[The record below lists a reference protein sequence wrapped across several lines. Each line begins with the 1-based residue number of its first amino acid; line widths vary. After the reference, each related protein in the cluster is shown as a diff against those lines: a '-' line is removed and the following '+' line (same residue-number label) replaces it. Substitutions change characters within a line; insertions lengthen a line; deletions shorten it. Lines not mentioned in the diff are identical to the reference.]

1 MNHAITN
8 HILDISHSSFG
19 SSFSSNTLKGIEK
32 PKKKHRAHKNL
43 ETKENNN
50 LPLNK
55 INPKNKKKKKQ
66 TNKQTQVH
74 KK

>member
-1 MNHAITN
+1 MLFGITFFNPYELCHTN

-32 PKKKHRAHKNL
+32 PKKKKNRVHKNL

-50 LPLNK
+50 LPLNER
-55 INPKNKKKKKQ
+55 NLKNK
-66 TNKQTQVH
+66 
-74 KK
+74 

>member
-1 MNHAITN
+1 MLFGITFINPYEPCHSN

-32 PKKKHRAHKNL
+32 PKKKNKKKNRVHKNF

-50 LPLNK
+50 LPLNER
-55 INPKNKKKKKQ
+55 NLKNK
-66 TNKQTQVH
+66 
-74 KK
+74 

>member
-1 MNHAITN
+1 MFFGITFFKPYEPCHTN
-8 HILDISHSSFG
+8 HILDISNASFG

-55 INPKNKKKKKQ
+55 RNLKNKI
-66 TNKQTQVH
+66 NK
-74 KK
+74 